1 MHFFL
6 ETGTRTSYQNYSK
19 EVGHRQCFGNRKL
32 YCWNVFLVFYGE
44 WSFMVVYMFFL
55 KKEKIYFEQKTTI
68 KV

>member
-6 ETGTRTSYQNYSK
+6 ETGTRIRVTKNSK
-19 EVGHRQCFGNRKL
+19 EVGHRQYFGNRKQ

-44 WSFMVVYMFFL
+44 WSFMVVYMFF
-55 KKEKIYFEQKTTI
+55 KKEKINFEQNTTI